1 MAKKILLTG
10 HRGYIGAC
18 LYQHLSQ
25 RFQVEI
31 ISERLEA
38 LRPKS
43 READLIVHC
52 AANREV
58 HNPSQQALYQSNELG
73 SLRLLASLSA
83 PTPVLFLSSRMV
95 YASASPE
102 SGWRESDL
110 PQPQTAYGQS
120 KWATEQKIV
129 ASGFPYLILRLSGV
143 FGPGIAQWGRTF
155 PEQVLRHLIKRERV
169 VFSRVEEIRDYLYI
183 WDLVKQIDYL
193 LDCPDV
199 WPGILN
205 LSGKPRPVQPILAS
219 LLQAFTETFG
229 ESPLICQET
238 IAPSRQSPP
247 LLNIEKAQSLPN
259 LPEWSNDADVIQ
271 ALVQDAWV
279 RFGPSQSPACQ

>member
-10 HRGYIGAC
+10 HRGYVGAC

-25 RFQVEI
+25 RYQVEV

-58 HNPSQQALYQSNELG
+58 HNPSQQALYQSNEG
-73 SLRLLASLSA
+73 GTLRLLESLSA
-83 PTPVLFLSSRMV
+83 PTPLLFLSSRMV
-95 YASASPE
+95 YASTSPE

-143 FGPGIAQWGRTF
+143 FGLGLAQSGRTF
-155 PEQVLRHLIKRERV
+155 PEQVLRHLLKRETL
-169 VFSRVEEIRDYLYI
+169 VFSRTEQIRDYLYI

-205 LSGKPRPVQPILAS
+205 LSGKPRPVQPLLES
-219 LLQAFTETFG
+219 LLQAFREKFG
-229 ESPLICQET
+229 ENPQFCEQRTE
-238 IAPSRQSPP
+238 PSPP
-247 LLNIEKAQSLPN
+247 GPPRLNIEKAQSLPN
-259 LPEWSNDADVIQ
+259 LPKWSDDTQVIQ

-279 RFGPSQSPACQ
+279 HFGSS

>member
-1 MAKKILLTG
+1 M
-10 HRGYIGAC
+10 GAC

-31 ISERLEA
+31 ISERLEE

-58 HNPSQQALYQSNELG
+58 HTPSQQALYQSNELG
-73 SLRLLASLSA
+73 SLRLLESMSS

-95 YASASPE
+95 YAAASPE

-110 PQPQTAYGQS
+110 PEPQTAYGQS

-129 ASGFPYLILRLSGV
+129 ASGFPYLIIRLSGV
-143 FGPGIAQWGRTF
+143 FGPGITQWGRTF
-155 PEQVLRHLIKRERV
+155 PEQVLRHLLKRERV
-169 VFSRVEEIRDYLYI
+169 VFSRVEQIRDYLYI

-205 LSGKPRPVQPILAS
+205 LSGKPRPVQPLLAS
-219 LLQAFTETFG
+219 LLQAFTEKFG
-229 ESPLICQET
+229 ESPLICPET
-238 IAPSRQSPP
+238 STQSPQGP
-247 LLNIEKAQSLPN
+247 PRLNIEKAQSLPD
-259 LPEWSNDADVIQ
+259 LPEWSDDTHVIQ

-279 RFGPSQSPACQ
+279 RFGASQSPACQGAKPLC